1 MIETLPSPAGWS
13 LLDEVPVS
21 GCVAPPCPFLWRWG
35 DGEPGSDCQRASAA
49 SSGDEAASG
58 KRQEQ
63 AQCRNECEKSR
74 LCSGWGI
81 TEGLKV

>member
-1 MIETLPSPAGWS
+1 MPSLS
-13 LLDEVPVS
+13 TPVEGHPTALEGQGAREGIS
-21 GCVAPPCPFLWRWG
+21 
-35 DGEPGSDCQRASAA
+35 RASAA
-49 SSGDEAASG
+49 GLGGEAAPG

-63 AQCRNECEKSR
+63 TQSRNECEKSR